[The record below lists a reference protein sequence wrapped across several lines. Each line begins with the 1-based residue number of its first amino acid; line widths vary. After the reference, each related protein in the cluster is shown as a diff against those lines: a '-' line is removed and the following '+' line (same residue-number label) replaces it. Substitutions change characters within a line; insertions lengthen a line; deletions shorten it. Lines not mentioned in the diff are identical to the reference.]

1 MGAAPNV
8 IRAIDLPVALQ
19 ATVLSTMANAA
30 LITDAAGVIQW
41 INPAFTTLTGYAAEE
56 AIGQTPRLLKSGLQD
71 ATFYEKFWRT
81 ISAGRVWRGEFANRR
96 KNGEIFFD
104 EHTVTPVR
112 EAGGAITHFVGIMHD
127 VTARRVLERGLREQL
142 ARDRDLFEH
151 ASDLIQCVAI
161 DGRILHV
168 NAAWRR
174 TLGYSQEDVARLKL
188 TDILHP
194 ACREKCLDRFH
205 RMVTGAGVDR
215 IEAALI
221 TKSGDTIVVEGSGYY
236 QLLGGEPPAVRCF
249 LRDITEAKR
258 SHEALRRANRALL
271 VLSACNQAVARAHD
285 ERELLETICRI
296 VAHGGGYQLAWVG
309 YAEHDERKT
318 VRAVARAGA
327 AAEYVETANIVWSDG
342 ERGRGPTGVAIRT
355 GRPRLA
361 RNLDDDPEITPW
373 REHARRFGLASSISV
388 PLLDKGAAFG
398 ALNIYS
404 REPDAFDEQETALL
418 TELASDLAYGIV
430 SVRRDLER
438 EQLEAQLRHVQ
449 RIETVGTLAAG
460 VAHDLNNILTPILIA
475 AATVKDNVGN
485 PSDRAALE
493 IIERSAQRG
502 AEVTRQLLTFS
513 RGSDGGRSVV
523 HPRELIDEIVR
534 LARETFPRNV
544 AITASVG
551 DDLWRVQ
558 GDATLLH
565 QVLLNLFVNARDA
578 MPEGGTLD
586 ITAENV
592 RWVEPRAPLFPQAQ
606 PGKFVVFSVADS
618 GGGIPA
624 EIIDRIFDPFF
635 TTKDAGRASG
645 LGLSIVLGAVR
656 SHRGFVRVSRRRPCG
671 TVFRVYLPAVLAVPG
686 ALPAGSQ
693 PSRAPIG
700 NGELVLVVD
709 DEAPI
714 RATLRAVLE
723 RHGYRVLT
731 TSDGDEALRVFCQL
745 QSEVKLVLTD
755 VMMPKLDGFALAKRL
770 RELSPELP
778 IIASSGLHENV
789 SSGELSQFVTA
800 HMAKPY
806 NVAAVTEL
814 IHRLLPPT
822 RVNGEFS
829 AIRRE
834 S

>member
-1 MGAAPNV
+1 MTIDSNVAGAS
-8 IRAIDLPVALQ
+8 DLPVALQ
-19 ATVLSTMANAA
+19 ATVLATMANAA

-41 INPAFTTLTGYAAEE
+41 VNPALTTLTGFTAEE
-56 AIGQTPRLLKSGLQD
+56 ALGQTPRLFKSGRQD
-71 ATFYEKFWRT
+71 AAFYEKFWRT
-81 ISAGRVWRGEFANRR
+81 ISTGRVWRGEFANRR

-112 EAGGAITHFVGIMHD
+112 DASGAITHFVGIMHD
-127 VTARRVLERGLREQL
+127 VTSRRVLERGLREQL
-142 ARDRDLFEH
+142 ARDRELFEH

-161 DGRILHV
+161 DGRVLHV

-174 TLGYSQEDVARLKL
+174 TLGYSQEDIARLKL

-194 ACREKCLDRFH
+194 ACREKCLERFH
-205 RMVTGAGVDR
+205 RMVTGTGVDR
-215 IEAALI
+215 VEAELV
-221 TKSGDTIVVEGSGYY
+221 TKSGDTISVEGSGYY

-258 SHEALRRANRALL
+258 SHEALRRANRALH

-296 VAHGGGYQLAWVG
+296 VADGGGYQLAWVG

-327 AAEYVETANIVWSDG
+327 AAEYVETANVVWSDG

-361 RNLDDDPEITPW
+361 RNLDDDPEVTPW

-388 PLLDKGAAFG
+388 PLLDNGAAFG

-404 REPDAFDEQETALL
+404 AEPDAFDEQETALL

-449 RIETVGTLAAG
+449 RMETVGTLAAG

-523 HPRELIDEIVR
+523 HPGELIDEIVG
-534 LARETFPRNV
+534 LARETFPRNLV
-544 AITASVG
+544 ITASAG
-551 DDLWRVQ
+551 DDLWRVE
-558 GDATLLH
+558 GDPTLLH
-565 QVLLNLFVNARDA
+565 QVLLNLCVNARDA
-578 MPEGGTLD
+578 MPAGGTLGV
-586 ITAENV
+586 TAENV
-592 RWVEPRAPLFPQAQ
+592 AWVEPHAPLFPQAQ
-606 PGKFVVFSVADS
+606 PGKYVVLSVADS
-618 GGGIPA
+618 GSGIPP
-624 EIIDRIFDPFF
+624 EIIDRVFDPFF
-635 TTKDAGRASG
+635 TTKDAGRGSG
-645 LGLSIVLGAVR
+645 LGLSIVLGVVR
-656 SHRGFVRVSRRRPCG
+656 SHRGFVRVCRQRPRG
-671 TVFRVYLPAVLAVPG
+671 TVFRVYLPAISPG
-686 ALPAGSQ
+686 PAALPAENGAS
-693 PSRAPIG
+693 PESFG

-714 RATLRAVLE
+714 RTTLRAVLE

-731 TSDGDEALRVFCQL
+731 TSDGDEALRVFREHRC
-745 QSEVKLVLTD
+745 EVKLVLMD
-755 VMMPKLDGFALAKRL
+755 VMMPNQDGFALAKRL
-770 RELSPELP
+770 RELAPELP

-789 SSGELSQFVTA
+789 PNGERSQLVTA
-800 HMAKPY
+800 HLAKPY
-806 NVAAVTEL
+806 NVVAVTDL
-814 IHRLLPPT
+814 IHRLLTPA
-822 RVNGEFS
+822 RVKEEISTF
-829 AIRRE
+829 RRE
-834 S
+834 R